1 MQMRLISVK
10 AATDGKHKYT
20 AQFLQDNGRTK
31 TTHFGAKGYIDKTL
45 GATDAQV
52 KAYRERH
59 KKDLDTKDPTRSGYL
74 SYYLLWGDSQSFTEN
89 LFNFKKRF
97 SL

>member
-1 MQMRLISVK
+1 MKLVSVK
-10 AATDGKHKYT
+10 PATDGKHKYT

-52 KAYRERH
+52 KAYRTRH
-59 KKDLDTKDPTRSGYL
+59 KKDLETGDATRAGFL
-74 SYYLLWGDSQSFTEN
+74 SFHILWGQSTSLQAN
-89 LFNFKKRF
+89 IASYKKRF
-97 SL
+97 NL